1 MTTIVLVDDHR
12 VVTRSLQAYLESFDD
27 LQVVGVASS
36 GEEAL
41 DRVDEWQ
48 PDLVLQDLLLPGGI
62 DGIETTRRLLAR
74 RPGVRVIAL
83 TALVDEP
90 RMMAV
95 LRAGA
100 LGYVRK
106 DADPEVLLAAVR
118 RVAAGRPYIDPG
130 VTTSLMHAVT
140 ASDELTAREV
150 EVLRQLARGRSNKEI
165 AASLAISEETI
176 KTHVTHVLGKLQVD
190 NRTQA
195 LVQALKRGL
204 IALEELE

>member
-27 LQVVGVASS
+27 LKVVGVASS

-41 DRVDEWQ
+41 DHLDEWQ
-48 PDLVLQDLLLPGGI
+48 PDVVLQDLLLPGGI

-74 RPGVRVIAL
+74 RPGVKVIAL

-130 VTTSLMHAVT
+130 VTTHLMHAVT

-150 EVLRQLARGRSNKEI
+150 EVMRELARGRSNKEI

-176 KTHVTHVLGKLQVD
+176 KTHVGHVLAKLQVD

-204 IALEELE
+204 IALEEIE

>member
-27 LQVVGVASS
+27 LKVVGVASS

-41 DRVDEWQ
+41 DHLDEWQ
-48 PDLVLQDLLLPGGI
+48 PDVVLQDLLLPGGI

-74 RPGVRVIAL
+74 RPGVKVIAL

-130 VTTSLMHAVT
+130 VTTRLMHAVT

-150 EVLRQLARGRSNKEI
+150 EVMRELARGRSNKEI
-165 AASLAISEETI
+165 AVSLAISEETI
-176 KTHVTHVLGKLQVD
+176 KTHVGHVLAKLQVD